1 MYANIITAN
10 HANMTHIVY
19 KELSF
24 FLMGLLFEIH
34 NKLGGSFEEK
44 YYQRAVERKL
54 QESRIKYSKELKADL
69 FLDNDKI
76 GKYFLDFLIE
86 DKVILG
92 LKTVP
97 KLLPIHFGQVK
108 SYLKAKNL
116 KLGIL
121 VNLRGAKVQYRRI
134 LNSTAAE

>member
-10 HANMTHIVY
+10 HTNMTHIIY
-19 KELSF
+19 KDLSF
-24 FLMGLLFEIH
+24 FIVGLLFEVH

-44 YYQRAVERKL
+44 YYQRAVERRL
-54 QESRIKYSKELKADL
+54 QESRIKYYKELKADL
-69 FLDNDKI
+69 FLDDNKI

-86 DKVILG
+86 GKIILE

-97 KLLPIHFGQVK
+97 KLLPIHFRQVK

-121 VNLRGAKVQYRRI
+121 VNLRGSKVQYKRI